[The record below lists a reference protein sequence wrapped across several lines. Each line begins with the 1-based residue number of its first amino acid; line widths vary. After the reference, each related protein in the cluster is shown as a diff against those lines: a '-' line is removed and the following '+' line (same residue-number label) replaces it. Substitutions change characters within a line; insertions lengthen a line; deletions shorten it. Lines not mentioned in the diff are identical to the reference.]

1 MSLPGS
7 FNLWLASR
15 EARFLRNKFLFANWD
30 VEELKADAKEI
41 ESGTKFNYGMVGWPF
56 GGQIEA
62 PKVDWKHQ
70 SVTK

>member
-7 FNLWLASR
+7 FNLWLASP
-15 EARFLRNKFLFANWD
+15 EARFLRNKFLFVNWD

-56 GGQIEA
+56 GSQVEA
-62 PKVDWKHQ
+62 PKGEWKHE
-70 SVTK
+70 SDAK